1 MSKINKSSDKNI
13 YKSKADFTFTEFDI
27 ENKDGSVKRVVVP
40 DGKIGYGDDKSH
52 VQMTEDIVGKHSDNE
67 TAVKA
72 GEAAREQLD
81 QDQKKRWID
90 NVFSKAKG
98 KMTPLDIKVAYDKT
112 TNEPVDYII
121 TLLKTEANGLQYP
134 LTKIV
139 NIETGKVRN
148 A

>member
-1 MSKINKSSDKNI
+1 MGKTNKSSDKNI
-13 YKSKADFTFTEFDI
+13 YKSKAKFSFTEYDI

-40 DGKIGYGDDKSH
+40 DGEIGYGDKKSH

-81 QDQKKRWID
+81 QDQKERWIKT
-90 NVFSKAKG
+90 VMSKAAG
-98 KMTPLDIKVAYDKT
+98 KMVPLEVKVVYDKK
-112 TNEPVDYII
+112 TNEPVDYLI

-134 LTKIV
+134 MTKIV
-139 NIETGKVRN
+139 NVETGKVRN